1 MTKDTMSFIG
11 CECYDLIL
19 YLAKTLNALGASV
32 LIIDNSD
39 DHSLSTCIPTL
50 DSVGLGQPVDYNN
63 GITTVRGLEDVP
75 DNFEYVLI
83 YHGKDTLADLSQ
95 SNEVFLVTDY
105 QKHNVEFLQQVELDD
120 DNYPLLVIRDRVSS
134 KITPASIQEKL
145 LKFEVDPNDVLVID
159 DTNDDLQC
167 KVLCQ
172 YNAHVGFLNV
182 STSIKEFIY
191 TALSEYDRKSIKGAI
206 RLASTRRK

>member
-1 MTKDTMSFIG
+1 MSFIG

-39 DHSLSTCIPTL
+39 DRSLSTCIPTL
-50 DSVGLGQPVDYNN
+50 DSVDLGQPVDYNN

-75 DNFEYVLI
+75 NNFEYVLI

-145 LKFEVDPNDVLVID
+145 SKFEVDPNDVLVID
-159 DTNDDLQC
+159 DTNEDLQC

-172 YNAHVGFLNV
+172 YNTHVGFQNV
-182 STSIKEFIY
+182 SASIKEFIY